1 MQKRVFQN
9 RLLLGI
15 ILPVVII
22 GGLFSFMLTQFLLPP
37 IISLLQ
43 DRTDATLIHA
53 TKMGIIACE
62 ERFGD
67 ILELRMEDNQQMN
80 AASKKEAIEQIKKL
94 TQIIPGIQMLIN
106 DKDSKIIGSS
116 FKVAVNQLVLQKQ
129 IKSQNSILIQNLGD
143 HRVRLNYQFFP
154 FWRWHVVSIMFDDD
168 YMAPI
173 LMAKQVISIGTF
185 GVLFIVLFT
194 MLVLFI
200 WRINRPLKSII
211 QATEEISKGN
221 LNPLSVKGKDEIA
234 QVSLAFNFMVHS
246 LVQDKKKISTIIK
259 ELRNSEEQY
268 RVLTEFSLANIA
280 MIQKDEFVFANK
292 MMLKSLKLNYKN
304 FMGKKFWE
312 IIHPKDRD
320 WVTKKIFA
328 LQNDSSE
335 KDHFECRVLSM
346 TGETLWFELLATLIL
361 YQEKNAILI
370 HAIDITTK
378 KSEQLERQKL
388 EKKLTRAQKMEAIGT
403 LAGGVAHDLNNV
415 LSGIVGYP
423 DLLLFDMAQDDPH
436 REPIET
442 IQKSG
447 LKAAAIVQDLLTLA
461 RRGVAISGVVNL
473 NEIVSEYIK
482 SPEYDKLK
490 SFHPKVE
497 LETHFESDLFNM
509 TGSHVHLSK
518 TVMNLVSNAAE
529 SMPDGGKIIITT
541 KNQYIDTP
549 IGSSITVEKGDFC
562 VLKISDTGIGILPED
577 LEKIFEPFY
586 TKKIMGRSGT
596 GLGMAV
602 VWGTVKDHNGYI
614 DMHSSI
620 GNGTIFSLYFPKT
633 CEKVNTDKAFF
644 SIEDCKGN
652 GEKILIVDDIKEQ
665 LDLASGMLKQLN
677 YSVCIASSGEEA
689 VKFMKENSVDLLVLD
704 MIMAP
709 GIDGYQTYKKILEM
723 HPGQKAIIASG
734 FSETCRV
741 KNAQKLGAGEY
752 LKKPFKINE
761 LGLAVKLELEKSILL

>member
-1 MQKRVFQN
+1 MPKRVFQN

-22 GGLFSFMLTQFLLPP
+22 GSLFSFMLKQFLLPP

-43 DRTDATLIHA
+43 DRTDATMIHA
-53 TKMGIIACE
+53 SKMGMTVCE

-80 AASKKEAIEQIKKL
+80 AASKKEAIEQIKKIS
-94 TQIIPGIQMLIN
+94 QIIPGIQMLIL
-106 DKDSKIIGSS
+106 DKDWKIIGSS

-143 HRVRLNYQFFP
+143 YRVRLNYQFFP
-154 FWRWHVVSIMFDDD
+154 FWRWRVVSIMFDDD

-173 LMAKQVISIGTF
+173 LMAKRIVNIGTF

-221 LNPLSVKGKDEIA
+221 LKPLSVKGKDEIS
-234 QVSLAFNFMVHS
+234 QVSLAFNFMVNS
-246 LVQDKKKISTIIK
+246 LAQDKKKISTIIK

-280 MIQKDEFVFANK
+280 MIQKDEYVFANK
-292 MMLKSLKLNYKN
+292 MMLQSLKLNYKN
-304 FMGKKFWE
+304 FKGKKFWE
-312 IIHPKDRD
+312 IIHPKDID
-320 WVTKKIFA
+320 WVTKKIVA
-328 LQNDSSE
+328 LQNNSIE
-335 KDHFECRVLSM
+335 KDHFECRVLSKDGQIM
-346 TGETLWFELLATLIL
+346 WFELLATLIL
-361 YQEKNAILI
+361 YKGENAILI

-378 KSEQLERQKL
+378 KKEQLERRKL

-423 DLLLFDMAQDDPH
+423 DLMLFDMAQDDPY

-461 RRGVAISGVVNL
+461 RRGVAISGIVNL
-473 NEIVSEYIK
+473 NAIVSEYLK
-482 SPEYDKLK
+482 SPEYDKLI
-490 SFHPKVE
+490 SFHSKVK
-497 LETHFESDLFNM
+497 LETHFESDLLNM
-509 TGSHVHLSK
+509 TGSQVHLSK
-518 TVMNLVSNAAE
+518 TIMNLVSNAAE

-549 IGSSITVEKGDFC
+549 VGNYHAVEEGDFC
-562 VLKISDTGIGILPED
+562 VLTISDTGIGISPED

-586 TKKIMGRSGT
+586 TKKVMGRSGT

-614 DMHSSI
+614 DMQSSK
-620 GNGTIFSLYFPKT
+620 GKGTVFRVYFPIT
-633 CEKVNTDKAFF
+633 REKINTDTTFL

-665 LDLASGMLKQLN
+665 LDIASRMLEQLN
-677 YSVCIASSGEEA
+677 YSVCTASSGEEA
-689 VKFMKENSVDLLVLD
+689 VQYMKENNADLMVLD
-704 MIMAP
+704 MIMEP
-709 GIDGYQTYKKILEM
+709 GIDGFSTYKKVLEL
-723 HPGQKAIIASG
+723 HPNQKAIIASG

-741 KNAQKLGAGEY
+741 KNAQKLGVGEY
-752 LKKPFKINE
+752 LKKPYKINE
-761 LGLAVKLELEKSILL
+761 LGLAVKQELER

>member
-1 MQKRVFQN
+1 MQKGVFQN

-22 GGLFSFMLTQFLLPP
+22 GCLFSFAITQLLLPP

-43 DRTDATLIHA
+43 DRTGATLIHA
-53 TKMGIIACE
+53 TKMGISACE

-67 ILELRMEDNQQMN
+67 ILELRMEDNPEMN
-80 AASKKEAIEQIKKL
+80 AASKKEAIEQIKKISK
-94 TQIIPGIQMLIN
+94 IIPGIQMLII
-106 DKDSKIIGSS
+106 DKDWKIIGTS
-116 FKVAVNQLVLQKQ
+116 FKTAMNQFVLQKQ
-129 IKSQNSILIQNLGD
+129 EKNQNSIIIQNLGD
-143 HRVRLNYQFFP
+143 YRVRLNYQFFP

-168 YMAPI
+168 YMEPI
-173 LMAKQVISIGTF
+173 LMAKQVVYIGTF
-185 GVLFIVLFT
+185 GVLFIVLLT

-200 WRINRPLKSII
+200 WRINRPLKGII
-211 QATEEISKGN
+211 QGTEEISKGN
-221 LNPLSVKGKDEIA
+221 LIPLAVKGKDEIS
-234 QVSLAFNFMVHS
+234 QVALAFNFMVHS
-246 LVQDKKKISTIIK
+246 LAQDKEKISSIIK

-292 MMLKSLKLNYKN
+292 MMLKSVKLNYKD
-304 FMGKKFWE
+304 FIGKKFWE

-320 WVTKKIFA
+320 RVTKKIQA
-328 LQNDSSE
+328 LQKNISE

-388 EKKLTRAQKMEAIGT
+388 EKKLSSAQKMEAIGT

-473 NEIVSEYIK
+473 NEIISEYIE

-490 SFHPKVE
+490 SFHPEVE
-497 LETHFESDLFNM
+497 LETHFESDLFNI

-518 TVMNLVSNAAE
+518 TVMNLISNAAE

-549 IGSSITVEKGDFC
+549 IGNHLTVEEGDFC
-562 VLKISDTGIGILPED
+562 VLTISDTGIGILPED

-586 TKKIMGRSGT
+586 TKKNMGRSGT

-620 GNGTIFSLYFPKT
+620 GNGTVFSLYFPKT
-633 CEKVNTDKAFF
+633 CEKVNTDKTFF

-665 LDLASGMLKQLN
+665 LDLASGMLKQLK
-677 YSVCIASSGEEA
+677 YSVCVASSGEEA
-689 VKFMKENSVDLLVLD
+689 VKFMKDNSVDLLVLD
-704 MIMAP
+704 MIMDP

-723 HPGQKAIIASG
+723 HPRQKAIIASG
-734 FSETCRV
+734 FSETSHV

-761 LGLAVKLELEKSILL
+761 LGLAVKKELER

>member
-1 MQKRVFQN
+1 M
-9 RLLLGI
+9 
-15 ILPVVII
+15 II
-22 GGLFSFMLTQFLLPP
+22 GGLFSFMLTQYLLPP

-53 TKMGIIACE
+53 TKMGITVCE

-67 ILELRMEDNQQMN
+67 ILELRMEDNPEMN
-80 AASKKEAIEQIKKL
+80 AASKKEAIEQIKKISL
-94 TQIIPGIQMLIN
+94 IIPGIQMLII

-116 FKVAVNQLVLQKQ
+116 FKVAVDQFVLQKQ
-129 IKSQNSILIQNLGD
+129 IKSQNSILIQSLGD
-143 HRVRLNYQFFP
+143 YRVRLNYQLFP

-168 YMAPI
+168 YMEPI
-173 LMAKQVISIGTF
+173 LMAKQVVYIGTF
-185 GVLFIVLFT
+185 GVLFIALLT

-221 LNPLSVKGKDEIA
+221 LKPLSVKGKDEIS
-234 QVSLAFNFMVHS
+234 QVSLAFNFMVNS
-246 LVQDKKKISTIIK
+246 LAQDKEKISTIIK
-259 ELRNSEEQY
+259 ELKNSEEQY

-292 MMLKSLKLNYKN
+292 MMLKSVKLNYKN

-328 LQNDSSE
+328 LQNDSLE
-335 KDHFECRVLSM
+335 KDHFECRVSAR

-361 YQEKNAILI
+361 YKEKNAILI

-378 KSEQLERQKL
+378 KKEQLERRKL

-423 DLLLFDMAQDDPH
+423 DLMLFDMAQDDPY

-473 NEIVSEYIK
+473 NAIVSEYLK
-482 SPEYDKLK
+482 SPEYDKLI

-497 LETHFESDLFNM
+497 LETHFESDLLNM
-509 TGSHVHLSK
+509 TGSQVHLSK
-518 TVMNLVSNAAE
+518 TIMNLVSNAAE

-549 IGSSITVEKGDFC
+549 IGNYHAVEEGDFC
-562 VLKISDTGIGILPED
+562 VLTILDTGIGISPED

-586 TKKIMGRSGT
+586 TKKVMGRSGT

-614 DMHSSI
+614 DMQSSK
-620 GNGTIFSLYFPKT
+620 GKGSVFSVYFPIT
-633 CEKVNTDKAFF
+633 REKINTDTTFL

-665 LDLASGMLKQLN
+665 LDIASRMLEQLN
-677 YSVCIASSGEEA
+677 YSVCTASSGEEA
-689 VKFMKENSVDLLVLD
+689 VQYMKENNADLMVLD
-704 MIMAP
+704 MIMEP
-709 GIDGYQTYKKILEM
+709 GMDGFSTYKKILEL
-723 HPGQKAIIASG
+723 HPNQKAIIASG

-741 KNAQKLGAGEY
+741 KNAQKLGVGEY
-752 LKKPFKINE
+752 LKKPYKINE
-761 LGLAVKLELEKSILL
+761 LGLAVKLELEKSSVL